1 MGNEHFGPWKRWVES
16 RDFGRRHFEIY
27 EHENGDYSAMAF
39 KHDPEMVTSSYTSAD
54 KAGMRGRVYVWC
66 YRFPDLKSLNEALP
80 HLAVR

>member
-39 KHDPEMVTSSYTSAD
+39 KHDPEMVTSVIPAWTKRA
-54 KAGMRGRVYVWC
+54 
-66 YRFPDLKSLNEALP
+66 
-80 HLAVR
+80 